1 MLVMNRTIL
10 LMAIFLTVLSL
21 DSVAVGKRTADDED
35 GIVPENVVIT
45 KPLAV
50 QTVDG
55 MFVNIPDSIFPYLT
69 KEQRQELVN
78 LRKVDGSTPA
88 ILHSAFNCDVAMT
101 YMDFKRLTVEIDSA
115 VIVEIARLFVP
126 EGDSVY
132 CVLSTVATPEKD
144 TQAYIY
150 DKDWNKIGDV
160 SFYDA
165 GLFQRPDT
173 MNENT
178 FEELNKLI
186 EFPLVEAHFIDDATM
201 TVILNVPLV
210 SKEDRKRLIAILTER
225 KLRWNGSSF
234 QPSF

>member
-1 MLVMNRTIL
+1 MNRIIL
-10 LMAIFLTVLSL
+10 FIAIFLTVLSL
-21 DSVAVGKRTADDED
+21 DSVAFGKLTTDEGD
-35 GIVPENVVIT
+35 GGAPESVPVT

-50 QTVDG
+50 QAVDG

-88 ILHSAFNCDVAMT
+88 VLRSAFNCDVAMT
-101 YMDFKRLTVEIDSA
+101 YMDSKRVAVEIDSA

-126 EGDSVY
+126 DGDSVY

-150 DKDWNKIGDV
+150 DRDWNKIGDV

-173 MNENT
+173 MSENT
-178 FEELNKLI
+178 FEELKKLI
-186 EFPLVEAHFIDDATM
+186 EFPLVEARFIDDATI
-201 TVILNVPLV
+201 TAVLNVPLV
-210 SKEDRKRLIAILTER
+210 SKEDRKRLAAVLTER
-225 KLRWNGSSF
+225 KLRWDGSSF
-234 QPSF
+234 RPSF